1 MLTYKNILVPLYRD
15 RRGEEEVVSSCEV
28 TVILPMYNEA
38 DRIERC
44 VREVKATLD
53 RFVQS
58 YKIIIAEDG
67 STDGTEKIAARLA
80 VEDKRTVH
88 LHSDQRIGK
97 GAALKRAIQHASGEV
112 IVFVDADLPISLDNL
127 PVLLELTKKSH
138 GMTIGSRII
147 QGAVTKRPILRSV
160 TSKFYNLL
168 VRALFQDG
176 VYDHQCGFKAFSKTM
191 LDDVLDQVDD
201 DSWFFDTELI
211 VRAKKAG
218 YQIIEIP
225 LTYAET
231 RNRRESKMNV
241 LHASKQMGLALL
253 KLWWSI

>member
-1 MLTYKNILVPLYRD
+1 MA
-15 RRGEEEVVSSCEV
+15 SSSEV

-53 RFVQS
+53 RFSQS
-58 YKIIIAEDG
+58 YEIIIAEDG
-67 STDGTEKIAARLA
+67 STDGTDKIVARLA
-80 VEDKRTVH
+80 VEDERITH

-97 GAALKRAIQHASGEV
+97 GAALKRAIEHALGEV
-112 IVFVDADLPISLDNL
+112 IVFVDADLPTSLDNL

-147 QGAVTKRPILRSV
+147 KGAVTKRPVLRGV
-160 TSKFYNLL
+160 ASKCYNLL
-168 VRALFQDG
+168 VRALFHDG

-191 LDDVLDQVDD
+191 LAGILDQVNDD
-201 DSWFFDTELI
+201 GWFFDTEI
-211 VRAKKAG
+211 IIRAKKAG

-225 LTYAET
+225 VRYVET
-231 RNRRESKMNV
+231 RNRRESKVKV
-241 LHASKQMGLALL
+241 LHISKQMGLALL
-253 KLWWSI
+253 KLWWTMQAQ